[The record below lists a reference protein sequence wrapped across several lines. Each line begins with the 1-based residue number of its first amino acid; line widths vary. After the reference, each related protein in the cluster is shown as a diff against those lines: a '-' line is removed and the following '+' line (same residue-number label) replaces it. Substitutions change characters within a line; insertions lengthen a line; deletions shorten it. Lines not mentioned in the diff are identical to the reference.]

1 MNISGYCQ
9 DKICL
14 SRLVSPVALQAAAGI
29 VASQEFKER
38 DVVLLCRSALVPGTA
53 SWHVSSA
60 LSGAPSMH
68 SSPSSSL
75 HKAETFHSCHHWQPL
90 DWQVIF
96 LVKWN
101 IAASFVATEWY
112 NGSLCFSPVI
122 KVLLMLI
129 ALHIY
134 IFSLL

>member
-1 MNISGYCQ
+1 M
-9 DKICL
+9 
-14 SRLVSPVALQAAAGI
+14 
-29 VASQEFKER
+29 
-38 DVVLLCRSALVPGTA
+38 VLLCRSALVPGTA

-68 SSPSSSL
+68 SSPPSSFR
-75 HKAETFHSCHHWQPL
+75 KAETFHSCHHWQPL

-96 LVKWN
+96 PVKWN

-122 KVLLMLI
+122 KVLLMSIVNCITHICFFTFMKLI
-129 ALHIY
+129 CLSCNY
-134 IFSLL
+134 NLLSDSSFKQVATELGRGVYFH